1 MTYPLFDMFIDLL
14 KSILSVQWTQT
25 MIKSVVEILPSP
37 FVALA
42 MLVRQARP
50 SCGGEI
56 GRTEWYCDLMYTSP
70 RLRGDAAAHFGNKI
84 ELVMLALAFAYVVA
98 VNVLRSG
105 APTTDQWHFIGRV
118 LLATAGLT
126 LWRCWH
132 VMAYADAPFQHCIN
146 AVSIVAYAM
155 LALAM
160 WSDTDGALIKSNW
173 HVVGYRQ
180 APQQPPSSSDG
191 EPSSALDECRE
202 MLVEMRKLVG
212 STGSPSRKSP
222 RTK

>member
-14 KSILSVQWTQT
+14 KSILSVQTQT

-42 MLVRQARP
+42 MTVRQARP

-70 RLRGDAAAHFGNKI
+70 RLRGDAAALFGNKI
-84 ELVMLALAFAYVVA
+84 ELVILALAFAYVVA
-98 VNVLRSG
+98 INVIRSG
-105 APTTDQWHFIGRV
+105 APTTDQRHFIGRV
-118 LLATAGLT
+118 LLATAVLT

-146 AVSIVAYAM
+146 AVSIVVYAM
-155 LALAM
+155 LALAT
-160 WSDTDGALIKSNW
+160 WSDTDGALIKNLQASNW
-173 HVVGYRQ
+173 RAAQ
-180 APQQPPSSSDG
+180 RPPSPAG
-191 EPSSALDECRE
+191 EPSSALEECRE